1 MKKPKVLNLLLIYFI
16 LLFFIGKSSNTY
28 SATSADTNAVAYFP
42 MHVGNVYVYNYIQNV
57 GGPATY
63 GKRICQILAD
73 SILNN
78 HKYYYLYDFPSL
90 GGSGWY
96 RVDSTTGSLLRYDTS
111 NTCSFYY
118 KDKFI
123 DSLSAEPGNQIM
135 LCGIP
140 FTEGSF
146 YKCVSILPVTILNQP
161 TLQKKFDIYASAI
174 PTYTDDD
181 LHYCKGIGIT
191 YFYSFYRGI
200 LTQQSYTATLAGC
213 VINGVVY
220 GDTTTRFTWM
230 FLNSPDPWTTI
241 ITNSVDTS
249 KVVFS
254 WSSTSASSGVK
265 YQWKFKK
272 ASGGSY
278 IYLPSDSSGYA
289 KQISIRKSKLDS
301 LANSLGLNGDSVQCA
316 WSCSG
321 TLGTDSSQGDVRVV
335 TIKPNSIGI
344 NNISTTIPEEYKLFN
359 NFPNPFNPTTN
370 ITFDIPKNSF
380 VKLKIYDVTGKE
392 IISLVNENLNVGRY
406 NYQWDASSFTSGVY
420 FYRLEANDFVETKRM
435 VLLK

>member
-28 SATSADTNAVAYFP
+28 SAISADTNAVAYFP
-42 MHVGNVYVYNYIQNV
+42 MHVGNVYVYNYSQTV
-57 GGPATY
+57 GGPNTY
-63 GKRICQILAD
+63 GKRICQILED
-73 SILNN
+73 SIMNN

-96 RVDSTTGSLLRYDTS
+96 RVDTTTGSLLRYDTS
-111 NTCSFYY
+111 NTCSFYN
-118 KDKFI
+118 KEKFI

-140 FTEGSF
+140 FTGGSF
-146 YKCVSILPVTILNQP
+146 YKCESILPVTILNQP

-174 PTYTDDD
+174 PSYTDDD
-181 LHYCKGIGIT
+181 LHFCKGIGIT

-220 GDTTTRFTWM
+220 GDTATRFTW
-230 FLNSPDPWTTI
+230 LSLSTPQDSIKIVT
-241 ITNSVDTS
+241 SRLDTS
-249 KVVFS
+249 KIIFDWMS
-254 WSSTSASSGVK
+254 LSNLNTIK
-265 YQWKFKK
+265 YKFKIRNNP
-272 ASGGSY
+272 GI
-278 IYLPSDSSGYA
+278 IYYYNNSDSLGHKTRFSYRRSA
-289 KQISIRKSKLDS
+289 LDS
-301 LANSLGLNGDSVQCA
+301 LAAHFWPLDTIQFM
-316 WSCSG
+316 WSCSAQ
-321 TLGTDSSQGDVRVV
+321 LGNDSTSSNERLITVIRNTVG
-335 TIKPNSIGI
+335 
-344 NNISTTIPEEYKLFN
+344 ISTISLIIPEKYRLSN
-359 NFPNPFNPTTN
+359 NYPNPFNPTTN
-370 ITFDIPKNSF
+370 IIFDIPKNSF
-380 VKLKIYDVTGKE
+380 VKLKIYDVSGKE
-392 IISLVNENLNVGRY
+392 LIALVNEDLTAGSY